1 MIIKCI
7 LILFLKIS
15 LSSSEC
21 FVNNNHCIKCN
32 PITKLC
38 VKCDKNIY
46 SPDENGGCKYAKK
59 CEIGLNQCDECDEN
73 GQLCKKCIEGYFPD
87 ENGGCSYT
95 DNCEISYYGKCL
107 KCKENFILIGPK
119 ETGEN
124 IYKNDVIKICKS
136 TYFGDLKNCEKIN
149 QITGLCQTCK
159 EGYYLNY
166 GDSKCTTTENCYE
179 SAYDICTKCNIKY
192 YLDKTD
198 SKCKEQSGVFEF
210 CQLTVDG
217 KTCDICD
224 DNYYFDENGKCIY
237 INYCLS
243 SIKFNS
249 CEKCK
254 DGYILDEYKKSC
266 VSTDNCFYGDKDIG
280 ICLDCKGDYYLD
292 YKDGKCKSNQEDND
306 FKYCTIVD
314 NNICLGC
321 LYGFELGEDKKCST
335 TKYCAESNNGKC
347 ISCIDNYYL
356 GLDFNC
362 CDVEH
367 CIYSDG
373 YICKECKDNYY
384 YDIKEKKC
392 IIGENNFQNCKF
404 GDSLCQSC
412 KDGFYLNGTDNL
424 CYSNKDYGPFYKCN
438 ETSSYSGECIDCEEG
453 YYLGYEDNK
462 CSLMENCVISENENK
477 CLKCAQYFC
486 LDAKTGQC
494 IYNNDIRDENKKYY
508 FRCNKTNEEGT
519 KCEDCDENLSLDENG
534 LCIDNIHCAEKNE
547 NGRCKICKNEN
558 GRTYCSNKVFGCVD
572 ISMVKNCLECDNI
585 LDFFYCTKCMDGYN
599 LNNGYCL

>member
-1 MIIKCI
+1 M
-7 LILFLKIS
+7 LFLKIS

-119 ETGEN
+119 EIGEN

-136 TYFGDLKNCEKIN
+136 IYFSDLKNCEKIN

-224 DNYYFDENGKCIY
+224 DNYYFDENGKCY
-237 INYCLS
+237 IN
-243 SIKFNS
+243 
-249 CEKCK
+249 
-254 DGYILDEYKKSC
+254 
-266 VSTDNCFYGDKDIG
+266 
-280 ICLDCKGDYYLD
+280 
-292 YKDGKCKSNQEDND
+292 
-306 FKYCTIVD
+306 
-314 NNICLGC
+314 
-321 LYGFELGEDKKCST
+321 
-335 TKYCAESNNGKC
+335 
-347 ISCIDNYYL
+347 
-356 GLDFNC
+356 
-362 CDVEH
+362 
-367 CIYSDG
+367 
-373 YICKECKDNYY
+373 
-384 YDIKEKKC
+384 
-392 IIGENNFQNCKF
+392 
-404 GDSLCQSC
+404 
-412 KDGFYLNGTDNL
+412 
-424 CYSNKDYGPFYKCN
+424 
-438 ETSSYSGECIDCEEG
+438 
-453 YYLGYEDNK
+453 
-462 CSLMENCVISENENK
+462 
-477 CLKCAQYFC
+477 
-486 LDAKTGQC
+486 
-494 IYNNDIRDENKKYY
+494 
-508 FRCNKTNEEGT
+508 
-519 KCEDCDENLSLDENG
+519 
-534 LCIDNIHCAEKNE
+534 
-547 NGRCKICKNEN
+547 
-558 GRTYCSNKVFGCVD
+558 
-572 ISMVKNCLECDNI
+572 
-585 LDFFYCTKCMDGYN
+585 
-599 LNNGYCL
+599 